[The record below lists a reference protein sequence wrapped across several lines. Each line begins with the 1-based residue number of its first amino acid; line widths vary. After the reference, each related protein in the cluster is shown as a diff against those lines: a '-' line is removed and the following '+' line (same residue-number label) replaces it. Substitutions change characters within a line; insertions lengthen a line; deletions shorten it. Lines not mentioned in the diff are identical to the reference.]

1 VIIADAIKNAAST
14 LSARGVSNARLD
26 AEVLLRFILNRDR
39 AWFITHANEPLDE
52 DKRGLFEEAV
62 TRRAR
67 REPLQYIIG
76 RQEFWGLDFIVGPD
90 VLIPRP
96 ETELVVETALRA
108 AEHGRRSTEGDTPFT
123 IVDLCT
129 GSGCI
134 AVSLAREI
142 RNARLF
148 AIDTSGK
155 ALAIARE
162 NARKHGVSERVRFLE
177 GDLFQPLE
185 ELDVRGQV
193 DIVTANPPYIRSSDL
208 RGLQPEVRDFEPEVA
223 LIAGPRGKE
232 LHQRIIDRAPA
243 FLKRHGALIMEMG
256 EGQAEGLIE
265 IMNENGRYTAPEIL
279 KDLAGIERV
288 IVAKKL

>member
-1 VIIADAIKNAAST
+1 VTIAEAINKAAST
-14 LSARGVSNARLD
+14 LSAHGVSNAGLD

-39 AWFITHANEPLDE
+39 AWFMTHANEPLDE
-52 DKRGLFEEAV
+52 DKRGLFEKTV
-62 TRRAR
+62 SRRAK

-76 RQEFWGLDFIVGPD
+76 KQEFWGLDFIVRPD

-96 ETELVVETALRA
+96 ETELVVETTLKIT
-108 AEHGRRSTEGDTPFT
+108 EHGRRSTEGDTPFT

-134 AVSLAREI
+134 AVSLAREM

-155 ALAIARE
+155 AVAIARE
-162 NARKHGVSERVRFLE
+162 NARKHGVSERIRFLE

-193 DIVTANPPYIRSSDL
+193 DIVTANPPYIRSGDL
-208 RGLQPEVRDFEPEVA
+208 RGLQPEVRDFEPELA
-223 LIAGPRGKE
+223 LIAGPMGKE
-232 LHQRIIDRAPA
+232 LHQKIIDRAPA
-243 FLKRHGALIMEMG
+243 FLKKHGSLIMEMG
-256 EGQAEGLIE
+256 EGQAEALHA
-265 IMNENGRYTAPEIL
+265 MVNKDGRYGTPEIL
-279 KDLAGIERV
+279 KDLAGIDRV
-288 IVAKKL
+288 IVAEKL